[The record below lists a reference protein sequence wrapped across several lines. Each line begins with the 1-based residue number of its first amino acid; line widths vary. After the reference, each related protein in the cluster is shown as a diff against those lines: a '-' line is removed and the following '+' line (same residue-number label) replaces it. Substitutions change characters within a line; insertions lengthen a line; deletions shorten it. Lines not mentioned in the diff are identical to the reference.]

1 MLKKKIL
8 EPTGTCTV
16 TILVSLFNMKQSP
29 KVLLKIPSLNTRKE
43 NSFTQ
48 LRLFFNL
55 DQRHNSLKT
64 NSTWAVSC
72 SQLTLGH
79 IKARVL
85 LFSLF
90 LKNVKEQNYPSSLPC
105 TPSLYPPPS
114 QLFDEIII
122 LLCQGHNS
130 VLYLA
135 QTKKNDIF
143 VMVQG

>member
-64 NSTWAVSC
+64 NSTWAVPC
-72 SQLTLGH
+72 SQLALVRLKLRNCYSH
-79 IKARVL
+79 PQLFKKNEKAKIIPPPFPTPPS
-85 LFSLF
+85 FS
-90 LKNVKEQNYPSSLPC
+90 
-105 TPSLYPPPS
+105 PPPS
-114 QLFDEIII
+114 HLFNRTMIFRDSIRQQNKNIF
-122 LLCQGHNS
+122 LLYSFCS
-130 VLYLA
+130 YL
-135 QTKKNDIF
+135 
-143 VMVQG
+143 